1 MDSRKPS
8 LVLAFVTVCMCFA
21 LPAGWTAD
29 SSAASAY
36 STHFKDR
43 TLRVDFLHGG
53 DATSEVVTL
62 DAVVEEGIWSGGRK
76 HLVPSFDRG
85 GFRVSVFD
93 PESGQLLYRRGFDS
107 LFGEYRATE
116 PARRGIGR
124 TFHESV
130 RIPEPFAPVRM
141 KFEARAADN
150 TYHEL
155 FATTIDPAD
164 PVIVRDRPSADVE
177 VVASILGGDPHS
189 SLDLAILGEGYT
201 KAERELFRKDFEK
214 AARTLLDQ
222 EPFSSL
228 RNHINLYAVLRPSQ
242 ESGCDEP
249 QRGVWRRTALG
260 CRFFSFGSP
269 RYLLTENNLALRE
282 TARVVP
288 YDLPII
294 MVNHDRY
301 GGGGIY
307 NLYCTFTAHG
317 RWAGYLLVHELGHAL
332 AGLADEYYTSDVAS
346 TGLYPKGTE
355 PLEPNIT
362 AFLDPSSLKWRDL
375 VTQGAPVPTPW
386 DKAAFEKLDLAY
398 QKRRQELNQEIATA
412 MRTGAPAE
420 EVSRLQAEAEDLAV
434 THSAKVQELLKQ
446 NRWAGAVGAF
456 EGAGYEAH
464 GLYRPQVDCIMFSKG
479 LKPYCAVC
487 RRAIRN
493 IIGLFREDTGTSK
506 QGADR

>member
-1 MDSRKPS
+1 MNLRRSGF
-8 LVLAFVTVCMCFA
+8 LLALMTICLCLA
-21 LPAGWTAD
+21 LPSGWATKGFEPPAFSD
-29 SSAASAY
+29 
-36 STHFKDR
+36 HFKDR

-53 DATSEVVTL
+53 DATTEFVTL
-62 DAVVEEGIWSGGRK
+62 DALVEEGIWSGGRK

-85 GFRVSVFD
+85 GFRVSVFE
-93 PESGQLLYRRGFDS
+93 PKSGRLLYRRGFDS
-107 LFGEYRATE
+107 LFGEYRTTE
-116 PARRGIGR
+116 PARHGIGR
-124 TFHESV
+124 TFHESA
-130 RIPEPFAPVRM
+130 RIPEPLKPVQI
-141 KFEARAADN
+141 KVEARAADN
-150 TYHEL
+150 TYREL
-155 FATTIDPAD
+155 FVTSIDPAD
-164 PVIVRDRPSADVE
+164 PVIIRDPPPAEVE

-201 KAERELFRKDFEK
+201 RAQRDMFRADFEK

-228 RNHINLYAVLRPSQ
+228 RNHVNLYAVLPPSQ
-242 ESGCDEP
+242 DSGCDEP

-269 RYLLTENNLALRE
+269 RYLLTESNRALRE
-282 TARVVP
+282 AARVVP

-294 MVNHDRY
+294 MVNHERY

-346 TGLYPKGTE
+346 TGLYPQGTE

-362 AFLDPSSLKWRDL
+362 AFLDPAALKWRDL
-375 VTQGAPVPTPW
+375 TTRGVPLPTPW
-386 DKAAFEKLDLAY
+386 NKAAFEKSDLAY
-398 QKRRQELNQEIATA
+398 QKRRQELNREIATA
-412 MRTGAPAE
+412 MRSGAPAE
-420 EVSRLQAEAEDLAV
+420 KVARLLAEAEDLAT
-434 THSAKVQELLKQ
+434 THSAKVQELLKK
-446 NRWAGAVGAF
+446 NRWVSAVGAF

-464 GLYRPQVDCIMFSKG
+464 GLFRPQVDCIMFSKG

-487 RRAIRN
+487 RRAIRR
-493 IIGLFREDTGTSK
+493 IIGLYREDTGTIHE
-506 QGADR
+506 GANR